1 MKTVIKVKN
10 VQKTYDKRVILKQ
23 VDLEIKKGEIVA
35 LLGRNGA
42 GKSTLL
48 NVLLQLV
55 SKDQGEIEILG
66 EKRLKTEAIGVMLQN
81 ELTLERTTVKEILE
95 LWRSYY
101 PKSKS
106 YAELLTIADLEEKQE
121 TFIAK
126 LSGGQR
132 RSLQFALCLAG
143 DPEVIFL
150 DEPTVGMDI
159 QSRMRMWDM
168 LLKIRDHFGTTIFL
182 TTHYLEEADQLSD
195 TICIMKDGKDV
206 IQGTPLQLRSLIHQD
221 SLQIQF
227 LTQNEVQECLP
238 LFQQLFV
245 GRSVFARN
253 KSIIVNIQNS
263 HSDMEKAMS
272 FLLENHIPC
281 QSIQIIQPTL
291 EDVFLRLTTKKEQEV
306 KKENECL
313 SNITQKY

>member
-150 DEPTVGMDI
+150 DEPTVGMD
-159 QSRMRMWDM
+159 
-168 LLKIRDHFGTTIFL
+168 LKHRQKFWEQIKKLQTAGKTFL
-182 TTHYLEEADQLSD
+182 ITSHYLEELQNVVQSFL
-195 TICIMKDGKDV
+195 ILKDGSIAFAGTLQELQQNGQKVTFRFTSVLDKRLFTELPGV
-206 IQGTPLQLRSLIHQD
+206 LTVKNYAMNYIIQTTEPDELIQELVPYLPAIKNLSIEHD
-221 SLQIQF
+221 SLNELF
-227 LTQNEVQECLP
+227 LEVTGGTYN
-238 LFQQLFV
+238 V
-245 GRSVFARN
+245 VS
-253 KSIIVNIQNS
+253 K
-263 HSDMEKAMS
+263 
-272 FLLENHIPC
+272 
-281 QSIQIIQPTL
+281 
-291 EDVFLRLTTKKEQEV
+291 
-306 KKENECL
+306 
-313 SNITQKY
+313 

>member
-150 DEPTVGMDI
+150 DEPTVGMD
-159 QSRMRMWDM
+159 
-168 LLKIRDHFGTTIFL
+168 LKHRQKFWEQIKKLQTAGKTFL
-182 TTHYLEEADQLSD
+182 ITSHYLEELQNVVQRFL
-195 TICIMKDGKDV
+195 ILKDGSIAFAGTLQELQQNGQKVTFRFTSALDKSLFTKLPGV
-206 IQGTPLQLRSLIHQD
+206 LTVKKYAMNYIIQTTEPDELIQELIPYLPAIKNLSIEHD
-221 SLQIQF
+221 SLNDLF
-227 LTQNEVQECLP
+227 LEVTGGTYN
-238 LFQQLFV
+238 V
-245 GRSVFARN
+245 VS
-253 KSIIVNIQNS
+253 K
-263 HSDMEKAMS
+263 
-272 FLLENHIPC
+272 
-281 QSIQIIQPTL
+281 
-291 EDVFLRLTTKKEQEV
+291 
-306 KKENECL
+306 
-313 SNITQKY
+313 

>member
-106 YAELLTIADLEEKQE
+106 YAELLAIADLEEKQE

-150 DEPTVGMDI
+150 DEPTVGMD
-159 QSRMRMWDM
+159 
-168 LLKIRDHFGTTIFL
+168 LKHRQKFWEQIKKLQTAGKTFL
-182 TTHYLEEADQLSD
+182 ITSHYLEELQNVVQRFL
-195 TICIMKDGKDV
+195 ILKDGSIAFAGTLQELQQNGQKVTFRFTSVLDKSV
-206 IQGTPLQLRSLIHQD
+206 FTELPGVLTVKNYAMNYIVQTTEPDELIQELVPYLPAIKNLSIEHD
-221 SLQIQF
+221 SLNDLF
-227 LTQNEVQECLP
+227 LEVTGGTYN
-238 LFQQLFV
+238 V
-245 GRSVFARN
+245 VS
-253 KSIIVNIQNS
+253 K
-263 HSDMEKAMS
+263 
-272 FLLENHIPC
+272 
-281 QSIQIIQPTL
+281 
-291 EDVFLRLTTKKEQEV
+291 
-306 KKENECL
+306 
-313 SNITQKY
+313 

>member
-150 DEPTVGMDI
+150 DEPTVGMD
-159 QSRMRMWDM
+159 
-168 LLKIRDHFGTTIFL
+168 LKHRQKFWEQIKKLQTAGKTFL
-182 TTHYLEEADQLSD
+182 ITSHYLEELQNVVQRFL
-195 TICIMKDGKDV
+195 ILKDGSIAFAGTLQELQQNGQKVTFRFTSVLDKRLFTELPGV
-206 IQGTPLQLRSLIHQD
+206 LTVKNYAMNYIIQTTEPDELIQELVPYLPAIKNLSIEHD
-221 SLQIQF
+221 SLNDLF
-227 LTQNEVQECLP
+227 LEVTGGTYN
-238 LFQQLFV
+238 V
-245 GRSVFARN
+245 VS
-253 KSIIVNIQNS
+253 K
-263 HSDMEKAMS
+263 
-272 FLLENHIPC
+272 
-281 QSIQIIQPTL
+281 
-291 EDVFLRLTTKKEQEV
+291 
-306 KKENECL
+306 
-313 SNITQKY
+313 